1 MRHPLRNLKLKS
13 KMRHKSKYK
22 LVQMCIEKEN
32 QGWYCVE
39 PIKQVSHYHK
49 DFKRDGNRFEFV
61 GTDTEIFY
69 EATYTRDD

>member
-1 MRHPLRNLKLKS
+1 M
-13 KMRHKSKYK
+13 
-22 LVQMCIEKEN
+22 QMCIEKEN

-39 PIKQVSHYHK
+39 PIRQVSHYHK

-69 EATYTRDD
+69 EATYTKRGV